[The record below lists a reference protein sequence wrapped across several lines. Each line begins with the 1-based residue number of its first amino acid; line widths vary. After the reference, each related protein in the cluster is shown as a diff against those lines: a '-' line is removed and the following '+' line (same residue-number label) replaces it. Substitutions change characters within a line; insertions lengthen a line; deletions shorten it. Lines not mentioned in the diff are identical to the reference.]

1 MYGILSGFVDG
12 SLIPEKGEAIRFDRE
27 CDSWSVFS
35 FEACRQILQRDSDF
49 ARADLYSSS
58 ARAVRGNN
66 RSLAVL
72 SGRDHLAL
80 HGYLT
85 RRVGVRSSR
94 RYREALIGPIVQAAL
109 DSLDPS
115 SPVDVA
121 ASIADQIPIRVG
133 LAMIG
138 VDISDA
144 GRVDEIAEL
153 KTRFTRWSDRDD
165 DDPVLTQLAA
175 DASTSLKT
183 MLMPMVHHRKI
194 HPGEDLCSEFWRSGS
209 TVFSDWSEVDT
220 YAACYAF
227 LGGGETAY
235 AMRTCLY
242 VLLSDSLVREELR
255 IDPATRIPRFVSE
268 VLRLFGPIQWLAR
281 VATSN
286 QNVAGASIK
295 EGDSIRLILPAAN
308 RDSRV
313 YKDAWR
319 IDLDSDRR
327 PLHLSFGH
335 GARFCIG
342 AALARAELEEAVSAF
357 VTRYPE
363 ARLAG
368 DGADIV
374 GHRIRSVAPIYT
386 YLQ

>member
-35 FEACRQILQRDSDF
+35 FEACRQILQRDF
-49 ARADLYSSS
+49 ELARADLYSSS

-94 RYREALIGPIVQAAL
+94 PDTGKLCIGPIVQAAL

-175 DASTSLKT
+175 DAFHLAQNDVELCRWCTIERSILG
-183 MLMPMVHHRKI
+183 KI
-194 HPGEDLCSEFWRSGS
+194 CAASSGAAVRRYSAIGASSRHVRGGATHSWAAVRLHTPCARACTCCCRFARPRELGS
-209 TVFSDWSEVDT
+209 T
-220 YAACYAF
+220 
-227 LGGGETAY
+227 
-235 AMRTCLY
+235 
-242 VLLSDSLVREELR
+242 
-255 IDPATRIPRFVSE
+255 PATRIPRFVSE
-268 VLRLFGPIQWLAR
+268 VLWLL
-281 VATSN
+281 
-286 QNVAGASIK
+286 G
-295 EGDSIRLILPAAN
+295 
-308 RDSRV
+308 
-313 YKDAWR
+313 
-319 IDLDSDRR
+319 
-327 PLHLSFGH
+327 
-335 GARFCIG
+335 
-342 AALARAELEEAVSAF
+342 
-357 VTRYPE
+357 
-363 ARLAG
+363 
-368 DGADIV
+368 
-374 GHRIRSVAPIYT
+374 RSSG
-386 YLQ
+386 